1 MKDIVIIGGGPGGYE
16 TAIRAAKL
24 GASVTLIEKEAL
36 GGTCLNRGCIPTKA
50 LYRNAEILNN
60 IKEADK
66 FGIDLNGY
74 SLNISKIQSRKQEIV
89 DKLVS
94 GIEVLIKGN
103 KIEYF
108 NGFGSIVDQNTVL
121 VKMGEKTVEIKTKY
135 IIIATGSKPST
146 IPVEGSDIEGIYTSK
161 EILEFKEIP
170 KRLTIIGAGVIG
182 VEFAN
187 IFNSFGT
194 EVTLM
199 LRSKNIIK
207 TEDVE
212 ISKRLASIFKKKGI
226 SILNKVEYK
235 KIEKRNGEY
244 VVTYKDKKGV
254 KEIAGDKLLI
264 SAGRSPVL
272 NDIGLDE
279 LGIEYTRKGITV
291 DNEFKTNIDNIYAI
305 GDVNGKL
312 MLAHVAAHQGIE
324 VVERLMGKEP
334 KINQNLVPNCIFVF
348 PEVSSIGKRE
358 EELKE
363 ASIEYNKNKFLF
375 AANGKALALGEGDGF
390 IKVLEV
396 DNKIVGVHILGP
408 HASDLIHEAAIVINN
423 NLGVEDVA
431 RTIHAHPTLSET
443 FVEAVLG
450 LHNEAI
456 HQIKK

>member
-212 ISKRLASIFKKKGI
+212 ISKRLASMFKKKGI
-226 SILNKVEYK
+226 SILNKVEYQ

-254 KEIAGDKLLI
+254 KEIVGDKLLI

-363 ASIEYNKNKFLF
+363 AGVEYNKNKFLF
-375 AANGKALALGEGDGF
+375 AANGKALTLGEGDGF

>member
-24 GASVTLIEKEAL
+24 GANVTLIEKELL

-66 FGIDLNGY
+66 FGINLNGY

-108 NGFGSIVDQNTVL
+108 NGFGSMVDQNTVL

-272 NDIGLDE
+272 NDIGLDD

-375 AANGKALALGEGDGF
+375 AANGKALTLGEGDGF

>member
-24 GASVTLIEKEAL
+24 GASVTLIEKERL

-66 FGIDLNGY
+66 FGINLDGY

-108 NGFGSIVDQNTVL
+108 NGFGSMVDKNTVL
-121 VKMGEKTVEIKTKY
+121 VEMGEKTVEIKTKY

-212 ISKRLASIFKKKGI
+212 ISKRLASMFKKKGI

-235 KIEKRNGEY
+235 KIEKINGEY
-244 VVTYKDKKGV
+244 IVTYKDKKGV
-254 KEIAGDKLLI
+254 KEIIGDKLLI

-272 NDIGLDE
+272 NDIGLDK

-291 DNEFKTNIDNIYAI
+291 DNEFKTNINNIYAI

-375 AANGKALALGEGDGF
+375 AANGKALTLGEGDGF

-396 DNKIVGVHILGP
+396 DKKIVGVHILGP